1 MGYSSCIKSLF
12 GFPREL
18 LEMVPISQ
26 EQKVLMAQQAR
37 MFVEMVNEELSKFEA
52 FQIVVLS
59 IMSVLIVQYGF
70 KITMW
75 LKENLTIEN
84 VKTQGFRLS
93 AKLIPQVKAHIEKEM
108 AKMEVDCVKKY
119 SDIRRDVALTK
130 LPNEGKS

>member
-1 MGYSSCIKSLF
+1 MGYSCCIKSLF

-26 EQKVLMAQQAR
+26 EQKVLMAEQAR

-93 AKLIPQVKAHIEKEM
+93 AKLIP
-108 AKMEVDCVKKY
+108 
-119 SDIRRDVALTK
+119 
-130 LPNEGKS
+130 

>member
-1 MGYSSCIKSLF
+1 
-12 GFPREL
+12 
-18 LEMVPISQ
+18 
-26 EQKVLMAQQAR
+26 

-93 AKLIPQVKAHIEKEM
+93 AKLIP
-108 AKMEVDCVKKY
+108 
-119 SDIRRDVALTK
+119 
-130 LPNEGKS
+130 